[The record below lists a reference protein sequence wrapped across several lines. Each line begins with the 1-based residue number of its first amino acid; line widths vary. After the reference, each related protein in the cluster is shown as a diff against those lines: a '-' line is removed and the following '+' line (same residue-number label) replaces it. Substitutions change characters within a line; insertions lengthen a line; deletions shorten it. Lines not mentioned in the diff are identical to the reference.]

1 MSDDGT
7 MIVKYSSLDQAA
19 NSIRTQAGK
28 LQNSLDA
35 IKAKIESISEL
46 WEGEAREA
54 YNAGQQQWNKD
65 ASEIQKN
72 LRDIATAVDNA
83 GTSYRSGDKKAAA
96 NFM

>member
-7 MIVKYSSLDQAA
+7 MIVKYSSLDEAA
-19 NSIRTQAGK
+19 GSIRTQAGK

-35 IKAKIESISEL
+35 IKAKIESISQL

-54 YNAGQQQWNKD
+54 YNAGQKQWNDD
-65 ASEIQKN
+65 AAEIQRN
-72 LRDIATAVDNA
+72 LTDIATAVEQA